1 MMYIIT
7 AETFIA
13 VPVGSNPMSNP
24 KSFRVF
30 SNQSKHRTSISEHTR
45 DEALPIITRAQ
56 NGSEGT
62 NREKL
67 SATDFW
73 PLLMFCLGSHIGCYI
88 SHTGICKLLVIICGY
103 LITVIIVPHLSVLYS
118 NEKKKPESFGTAR
131 VAIFVCPRDKRS
143 KFSKIKHY
151 SWSQPMQIS
160 QNFLSQIYL
169 VLNTFCHLPTALQ
182 S

>member
-56 NGSEGT
+56 NGSERT

-67 SATDFW
+67 SA
-73 PLLMFCLGSHIGCYI
+73 LMFCLGSHIGCYI

-103 LITVIIVPHLSVLYS
+103 LITVIIVPHLGVLYS
-118 NEKKKPESFGTAR
+118 NEKKNLNHLAQRVSLFSFVR
-131 VAIFVCPRDKRS
+131 VTSA
-143 KFSKIKHY
+143 
-151 SWSQPMQIS
+151 
-160 QNFLSQIYL
+160 QNFQK
-169 VLNTFCHLPTALQ
+169 
-182 S
+182 

>member
-56 NGSEGT
+56 NGSERT

-67 SATDFW
+67 SA
-73 PLLMFCLGSHIGCYI
+73 LMFCLGSHIGCYI

-103 LITVIIVPHLSVLYS
+103 LITVLIVPHLSVLYS
-118 NEKKKPESFGTAR
+118 NEKKNLNHLAQRVSLFSFVR
-131 VAIFVCPRDKRS
+131 VTSA
-143 KFSKIKHY
+143 
-151 SWSQPMQIS
+151 
-160 QNFLSQIYL
+160 QNFQK
-169 VLNTFCHLPTALQ
+169 
-182 S
+182 